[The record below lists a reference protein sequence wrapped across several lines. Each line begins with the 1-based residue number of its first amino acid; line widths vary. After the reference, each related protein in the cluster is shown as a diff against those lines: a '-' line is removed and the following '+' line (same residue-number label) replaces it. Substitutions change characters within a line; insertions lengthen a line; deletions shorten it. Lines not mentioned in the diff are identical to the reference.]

1 MLKTLKITQSDY
13 YRTLPLFS
21 IETGDI
27 WTNIPTLGLLD
38 IEFSNAII
46 INPPCDLAQEKTR
59 VITFLPIIKIKDYI
73 YSPEF
78 YYEMQK
84 DFSKQF
90 SACNL
95 KCERYNL
102 PQDTDIQGIIN
113 NLNKD
118 KSNKKTVDKLREYI
132 KYIKYI
138 QSPQNNNKP
147 DISKIINIK
156 STIEKIIKNAYASDI
171 HYLPPDNQPAA
182 HSTIEDHSVALFKY
196 SMSYPYE
203 IFYTAMHSLEELWDE
218 DIKKLNEI
226 NKTAHLFKKYPINS
240 LTLKDDFLSDFMSRY
255 LNMHL
260 RFGSRDFSS
269 DDINTYTQEI
279 IKDI

>member
-113 NLNKD
+113 YLNKD
-118 KSNKKTVDKLREYI
+118 KSNKKQL
-132 KYIKYI
+132 
-138 QSPQNNNKP
+138 
-147 DISKIINIK
+147 INLE
-156 STIEKIIKNAYASDI
+156 ST
-171 HYLPPDNQPAA
+171 
-182 HSTIEDHSVALFKY
+182 
-196 SMSYPYE
+196 
-203 IFYTAMHSLEELWDE
+203 
-218 DIKKLNEI
+218 
-226 NKTAHLFKKYPINS
+226 
-240 LTLKDDFLSDFMSRY
+240 
-255 LNMHL
+255 
-260 RFGSRDFSS
+260 
-269 DDINTYTQEI
+269 
-279 IKDI
+279 